1 MKRLILLGSL
11 ALTLLVSG
19 LAPQSTEARDRRD
32 NRDRSYH
39 RGERTVVRVHT
50 GFPIRRTLPQ
60 VVIRSPHINLRV
72 SPRLYLPPVVFNA
85 RVVRT
90 PPRRDAIL
98 WEDSESLDRRDGW
111 TEVFLDVD
119 HRGKALYLDISHG
132 AAQLSFAE
140 VVFEN
145 GETRVVD
152 FADRQQRIGLYPLLD
167 FRDGRKVDH
176 VRLVAKASSG
186 RDAEIGLRL
195 VA

>member
-1 MKRLILLGSL
+1 MRKLILPGTV

-19 LAPQSTEARDRRD
+19 LAPRATEARERVV
-32 NRDRSYH
+32 H
-39 RGERTVVRVHT
+39 RGEHTVIRIHP
-50 GFPIRRTLPQ
+50 GFPIRRALPH
-60 VVIRSPHINLRV
+60 VVVRSPDIDIRV
-72 SPRLYLPPVVFNA
+72 SPRIYLPPVTFNA

-119 HRGKALYLDISHG
+119 HRGKALFLDISEG
-132 AAQLSFAE
+132 PAQLSFAE

-145 GETRVVD
+145 GESRVVD

-176 VRLVAKASSG
+176 VRLVAKASG
-186 RDAEIGLRL
+186 RQAEIGLRL